1 MKECQ
6 SCRRCFSDEFNNCPD
21 DGEKLIISLRGSPS
35 LEGRYQLERRLG
47 DGGMGIVYKA
57 QHSYL
62 KTTHA
67 IKVILPDLVGHDP
80 MFSTR
85 FRQEAMIAA
94 AIRHPNIVQ
103 VTDFGVA
110 QEILPFLVM
119 EFIKGKSLHDI
130 FIQRGTLPPEISLQ
144 IISAI
149 AAGVGAAHRQGIVHR
164 DLKPLNIML
173 QDDKPIA
180 EAVKILDFGL
190 AKIRSEEMFGS
201 FVQAQTTG
209 LMGSPLYMAPEQW
222 SDEAIDS
229 RADIY
234 SIGIILY
241 QMLAGDVPFKGS
253 SLPSI
258 MRRHLMSEPPSFA
271 SLGVQVPE
279 RVEAVVL
286 RALEKNPADRFAT
299 VEEFLTDLRDAI
311 VTTEL
316 TRRFENTLTPTET
329 LTMRRPSQ
337 IASQLGE
344 TRPLPSIVDVPRE
357 TAEIRTPTQ
366 EDAERLAQE
375 YEEAQRRAEEARQRA
390 ELAAKRRAEKE
401 VARKLAEEEAARK
414 RAEEAELRRRE
425 EEETRRRAALE
436 AARKLLE
443 EEEAR
448 KATEEA
454 ERRRV
459 EEEMAR
465 QRAKD
470 DADRIAKEIAVLQQR
485 AEIAR
490 QQAEEEARKRTEEEL
505 ARKQAEEKAERLARE
520 VQDAQ
525 LRAEE
530 ARRRSEEETHKR
542 AEEEAQ
548 RKKTDEEKARKRA
561 EKEALRLAEVEAAG
575 LAAKEEADR
584 LAREVAEA
592 QRRAE
597 EARLRTEEEAR
608 KRVEEEAAR
617 KRAEEEAKRLAREV
631 EDARKRVEEEQ
642 LRKIEE
648 GEALQRAHEDAVRK
662 GIEEE
667 LQRRAEEVAKKWAEE
682 EAERRLAEEE
692 VARKRAKEDAK
703 RFAEQATARKRAEE
717 EASRLAREIE
727 EAERRAKEAQLKAE
741 QEAKVRAEE
750 NERRRA
756 EEEAVRQ
763 RAKEEAERLAREVEA
778 ARLRAEE
785 ARVQA
790 EEEARKRTEEETAR
804 RLAEE
809 KAQLL
814 EHEVREA
821 QRRAEEAR
829 KRVEQEALAQAQ
841 HEEQRRKQEEALRAA
856 EMAERQ
862 RLLEELQLLEQEK
875 RQRDEAIRAAELA
888 LAEERRKVASLP
900 DVSTSAME
908 TLPSQPGVHPTNPHQ
923 SNIGASFS
931 SKPGELPVT
940 KPSAKRALPW
950 LVAGTVILPL
960 ILAAG
965 GYAIYRAT
973 RPVAQHNDTNTN
985 KKNIPTNLLLI
996 PGGSFMMGRND
1007 VNKDT
1012 QSNEWPAHQV
1022 TLKSFLMDRT
1032 EVTNAEYL
1040 EFVNAT
1046 RNPAPDYWSGNKPPA
1061 GREQWPVTNVS
1072 LDDARVFAA
1081 WRSTRDGLTY
1091 RLPTEEEWE
1100 FAARGGSKDLLYPWG
1115 NTWYEDRANLGT
1127 GAGNRVDFPTP
1138 VGSYP
1143 QGASASGV
1151 MDLIGN
1157 VWEWTSSEASFYPG
1171 NPATVRAEER
1181 DWFVIRGGGHQ
1192 SMYPTVVKSRGS
1204 REFPAT
1210 HREWTSRTEKASTLG
1225 FRLVA
1230 DAP

>member
-21 DGEKLIISLRGSPS
+21 DGEKLIVSLRGSPT
-35 LEGRYQLERRLG
+35 LGGRYQLERRLG

-57 QHSYL
+57 LHSYL
-62 KTTHA
+62 KTKHA

-103 VTDFGVA
+103 VTDFGIA
-110 QEILPFLVM
+110 QDTLPFLVM

-144 IISAI
+144 IISAVG
-149 AAGVGAAHRQGIVHR
+149 AGVGAAHRQGIIHR

-180 EAVKILDFGL
+180 DAVKILDFGL
-190 AKIRSEEMFGS
+190 AKIRSDEMFGS
-201 FVQAQTTG
+201 FVQAKTIG

-258 MRRHLMSEPPSFA
+258 MRGHLMSEPPSFA
-271 SLGVQVPE
+271 SLGVIVPE

-286 RALEKNPADRFAT
+286 RALEKNPADRFPT
-299 VEEFLTDLRDAI
+299 VEDFLTDLRDAM

-316 TRRFENTLTPTET
+316 TRRFENTVSPAEAITMQRPGLT
-329 LTMRRPSQ
+329 
-337 IASQLGE
+337 ASQLSE
-344 TRPLPSIVDVPRE
+344 TRPLPPLDVPRE
-357 TAEIRTPTQ
+357 TAENRSPIQ
-366 EDAERLAQE
+366 EDADRLAQE

-401 VARKLAEEEAARK
+401 AARKLAEEEAARK
-414 RAEEAELRRRE
+414 QAQEAELRRRE
-425 EEETRRRAALE
+425 EEEMRRRAALE

-459 EEEMAR
+459 EEEIAR
-465 QRAKD
+465 QRANE

-520 VQDAQ
+520 VQEAQ

-530 ARRRSEEETHKR
+530 ARRRSEEETRKR

-548 RKKTDEEKARKRA
+548 RKKTDDERAHKRA
-561 EKEALRLAEVEAAG
+561 EEGALRLAEVEAAR
-575 LAAKEEADR
+575 LVAKEEADR

-592 QRRAE
+592 QRRVE

-617 KRAEEEAKRLAREV
+617 KRAEEEAKRLAKEV
-631 EDARKRVEEEQ
+631 EEARKRVEQEQ

-648 GEALQRAHEDAVRK
+648 GEAFQRAHEDAVRK

-682 EAERRLAEEE
+682 EAERRLVEEE
-692 VARKRAKEDAK
+692 AASKRAKEDAK

-741 QEAKVRAEE
+741 QEAKVRADE

-756 EEEAVRQ
+756 EEDAVRQ

-829 KRVEQEALAQAQ
+829 KRVEQEALVQAQ
-841 HEEQRRKQEEALRAA
+841 QEEQRRKQEEALRAA

-862 RLLEELQLLEQEK
+862 RLLEELRLLEQEK
-875 RQRDEAIRAAELA
+875 RQRDEAIRVAELA
-888 LAEERRKVASLP
+888 LAEERRKAASLP
-900 DVSTSAME
+900 DVSTSATE
-908 TLPSQPGVHPTNPHQ
+908 SLPSQPEIHPTSQ
-923 SNIGASFS
+923 DNIGASFPS
-931 SKPGELPVT
+931 RPGELPVT
-940 KPSAKRALPW
+940 KPPARRALPK
-950 LVAGTVILPL
+950 LIAGIVILPL

-973 RPVAQHNDTNTN
+973 RPVAQDNVANAN
-985 KKNIPTNLLLI
+985 KKNIPANLILI
-996 PGGSFMMGRND
+996 PGSSFLMGQND
-1007 VNKDT
+1007 VNKET
-1012 QSNEWPAHQV
+1012 QNNEWPAHQV
-1022 TLKSFLMDRT
+1022 TVKSFLMDRT
-1032 EVTNAEYL
+1032 EITNAEYL

-1046 RNPAPDYWSGNKPPA
+1046 RNPAPDYWSENKPPA

-1081 WRSTRDGLTY
+1081 WRSTRDGLKY

-1100 FAARGGSKDLLYPWG
+1100 FAARGGSKDFLYPWG
-1115 NTWYEDRANLGT
+1115 NAWHEDRANLGT
-1127 GAGNRVDFPTP
+1127 GAGNRVDFPKP

-1143 QGASASGV
+1143 QGASAFGV

-1171 NPATVRAEER
+1171 NPATMSTDER
-1181 DWFVIRGGGHQ
+1181 DWFVVRGGSHQ
-1192 SMYPTVVKSRGS
+1192 SMYSTEVKKRGS

-1210 HREWTSRTEKASTLG
+1210 HREWTARTRKASTLG